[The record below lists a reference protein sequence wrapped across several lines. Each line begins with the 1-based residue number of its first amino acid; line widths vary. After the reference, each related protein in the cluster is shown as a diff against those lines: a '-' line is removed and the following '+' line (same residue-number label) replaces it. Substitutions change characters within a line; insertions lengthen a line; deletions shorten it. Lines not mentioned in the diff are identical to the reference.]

1 MRHIPDSWNHFIAAK
16 LAEILACHAKSD
28 IVFIQNQG
36 VQSLA
41 LQSEGER

>member
-1 MRHIPDSWNHFIAAK
+1 MRHIRDSWNPFVAAK
-16 LAEILACHAKSD
+16 LAEILACHAKCD

-41 LQSEGER
+41 PQSEGER